1 MTYTDTIKVKVK
13 SQKFSNI
20 TGKVESI
27 IRKSEVKNG
36 ICVLFSVG
44 ATSGLLINE
53 DDPML
58 LEDLR
63 NSLEKIAP
71 EGHIYQHA
79 VNARSH
85 IRSSMIGNSQTVP
98 VKDGKMVLGTWQ
110 EIMVAN
116 FDTGE
121 REREVVVSVV
131 GE

>member
-20 TGKVESI
+20 TGKVEDI
-27 IRKSEVKNG
+27 VRKSKVKNG
-36 ICVLFSVG
+36 VCVMFSVG

-63 NSLEKIAP
+63 HSLEKIAP
-71 EGHIYQHA
+71 ENHIYQHA
-79 VNARSH
+79 ENARSH
-85 IRSSMIGNSQTVP
+85 IRSILVGNSQTIP
-98 VKDGKMVLGTWQ
+98 MKDGKMVLGTWQ

-116 FDTGE
+116 FDT
-121 REREVVVSVV
+121 RDRDREVVVTVN

>member
-13 SQKFSNI
+13 SEGFSNI

-27 IRKSEVKNG
+27 VRKSKIKNG
-36 ICVLFSVG
+36 ICVMFSVG

-58 LEDLR
+58 LEDLK
-63 NSLEKIAP
+63 NSLEKIA
-71 EGHIYQHA
+71 GKYQIYHHTE
-79 VNARSH
+79 NARSH
-85 IRSSMIGNSQTVP
+85 IRSSLIGNSQNVP
-98 VKDGKMVLGTWQ
+98 VKNGKMLLGTWQ

-121 REREVVVSVV
+121 REREVVVSVI